1 MTRMEKGTSE
11 LLKVAKALR
20 LTDRQFN
27 FALALAGNGG
37 NQTKAAEAV
46 GVDSGR
52 SAVQGSKWA
61 RFGKVKAM
69 VTLLTAEAQ
78 RRAEKKTDTA
88 IADLAECLAFNTMVK
103 RSKAG
108 DYITDEGLPDI
119 AAIKAAPAGLIRG
132 VELSTSTSEEGLV
145 TTRGKVVQES
155 ALAANNRLID
165 HYEQLEDGKRSEGLF
180 AQVLMAQPPAVVAA
194 IARAMLAG
202 PKPIEIP
209 AKVIE

>member
-1 MTRMEKGTSE
+1 MAGAERLTLRQHAFVLDYVTNGQNGTAAARHAGYAGGDGALAAAASRM
-11 LLKVAKALR
+11 LR
-20 LTDRQFN
+20 LPKVQKSIA
-27 FALALAGNGG
+27 AL
-37 NQTKAAEAV
+37 TEKAI
-46 GVDSGR
+46 
-52 SAVQGSKWA
+52 Q
-61 RFGKVKAM
+61 
-69 VTLLTAEAQ
+69 
-78 RRAEKKTDTA
+78 RAERTA

-155 ALAANNRLID
+155 ALVANNRLLD

-180 AQVLMAQPPAVVAA
+180 AQVLLQQPTAVVAA

-202 PKPIEIP
+202 PKPIEIA
-209 AKVIE
+209 AKVVE